1 MRGILTGE
9 VGTYGPAMALKFDRR
24 RSMRRL
30 ALKVRVT
37 DRKFRRYWKSYLF
50 QCGLSMVALLVIL
63 LVVDVVLRAA
73 IVVAIALTAFIV
85 FIAPHSQASTPRR
98 VIGGHV
104 VPVVVGTSFSLVY
117 LVPDW
122 GDLVSASNLVRDL
135 IAVVSVGISTLLMVL
150 TDTEHPPAAG
160 TALGLVVVGWAPSSV
175 VFVLVG
181 AIVLSGTHL
190 LLRPYLKDLL

>member
-1 MRGILTGE
+1 M
-9 VGTYGPAMALKFDRR
+9 VLKFDRR
-24 RSMRRL
+24 RSIRRL
-30 ALKVRVT
+30 VLRGRLT
-37 DRKFRRYWKSYLF
+37 DRKFRLYWKSYLF

-73 IVVAIALTAFIV
+73 IVVAIASTAFII
-85 FIAPHSQASTPRR
+85 FIAPHSQASSPRR

-104 VPVVVGTSFSLVY
+104 VAVVVGTVLSLVY
-117 LVPDW
+117 LVPEW
-122 GDLVSASNLVRDL
+122 GEVVSTSNLVRDL
-135 IAVVSVGISTLLMVL
+135 VAVLSVGLSTLLMVL

-181 AIVLSGTHL
+181 TLILSGTHL